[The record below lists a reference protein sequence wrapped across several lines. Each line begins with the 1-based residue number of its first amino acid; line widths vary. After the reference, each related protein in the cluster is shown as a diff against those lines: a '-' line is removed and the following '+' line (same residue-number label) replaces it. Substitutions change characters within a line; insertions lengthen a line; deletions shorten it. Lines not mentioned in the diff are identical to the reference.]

1 MSATG
6 RTKTGVRWDKRSG
19 FEKMMDIFDKSS
31 SRSALLAKDF
41 TVVTANNP
49 DIYVSKD
56 GDDTYGMGTRESPLL
71 TVTAALAL
79 CTSIR
84 KNVHVGPG
92 VYEETNELT
101 WPIVSGCKLLGSGT
115 PWLTEIE
122 LASGHGDDQVINVA
136 PGAVSSTFELTIAG
150 IRINHDESGLDG
162 ILLNNT
168 SMTKKLNCYLVAVG
182 GDADSDSDKFI
193 TLTHGDTG
201 NAIRVYWSGPRNGE
215 VDGAIFWSAK
225 NAGDRLYIE
234 NADLM
239 GGIEFSADAIAATLR
254 LKDCLVKHEG
264 VTGGNAATLVTTMSS
279 FSLTGTTLAALDG
292 DDIAGSITGELILP

>member
-1 MSATG
+1 MAK
-6 RTKTGVRWDKRSG
+6 TKIGVRWFTRTGFKR
-19 FEKMMDIFDKSS
+19 MMDIFDKSS
-31 SRSALLAKDF
+31 SRTAFLAKDF

-56 GDDTYGMGTRESPLL
+56 GDDTYGMGTKESPLL
-71 TVTAALAL
+71 TITAAFAL

-84 KNVHVGPG
+84 TNVHVGPG
-92 VYEETNELT
+92 VYSETNELT
-101 WPIVSGCKLLGSGT
+101 WPAVSGVKLMGSGKWT
-115 PWLTEIE
+115 TEIE

-136 PGAVSSTFELTIAG
+136 PGAQSSTFEMWIMDM
-150 IRINHDESGLDG
+150 RINHDESGLDG

-168 SMTKKLNCYLVAVG
+168 SMTKKLNVYLKAVG

-225 NAGDRLYIE
+225 NASDRLYIE
-234 NADLM
+234 NAYLM
-239 GGIEFSADAIAATLR
+239 GGIEFSGDNIAATLR
-254 LKDCLVKHEG
+254 LKDCVVKHEG
-264 VTGGNAATLVTTMSS
+264 VTGGHAATLVTTMSS
-279 FSLTGTTLAALDG
+279 FSLTGTTFAALDG
-292 DDIAGSITGELILP
+292 DDIAGSFSGELILP